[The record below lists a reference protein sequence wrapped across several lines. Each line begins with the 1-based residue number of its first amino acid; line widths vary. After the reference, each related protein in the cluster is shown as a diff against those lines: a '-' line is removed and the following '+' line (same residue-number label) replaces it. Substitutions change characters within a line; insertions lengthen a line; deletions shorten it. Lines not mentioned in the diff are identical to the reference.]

1 MNICDH
7 FGLRQNIYPSCSNR
21 PSKCRCTNLNNFEI
35 FWQKTNIVFN
45 LNGSDARESEI
56 KCHRSNTFYRE
67 VGGECQY
74 LSCVNTHTHTHFYI
88 LQLKVGKSFVRR
100 QTNKIVGVQC
110 KIGGREKTSDCA
122 LISSS
127 IFFFFFEG

>member
-1 MNICDH
+1 MSPFKYFLQRGC
-7 FGLRQNIYPSCSNR
+7 GG
-21 PSKCRCTNLNNFEI
+21 
-35 FWQKTNIVFN
+35 V
-45 LNGSDARESEI
+45 G
-56 KCHRSNTFYRE
+56 

-127 IFFFFFEG
+127 IFFFFEG